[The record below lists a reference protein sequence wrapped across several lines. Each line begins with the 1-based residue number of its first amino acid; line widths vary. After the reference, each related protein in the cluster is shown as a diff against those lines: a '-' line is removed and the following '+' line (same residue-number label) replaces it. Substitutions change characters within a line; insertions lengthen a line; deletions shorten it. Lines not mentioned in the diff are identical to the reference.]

1 MSEIA
6 DEERIFIVLPYKT
19 DVRAGGDLY
28 CSFRKRRE
36 FSCKWLG
43 SSHNVMNAPDFLAR
57 KKEIKVKS

>member
-1 MSEIA
+1 MSEIGN
-6 DEERIFIVLPYKT
+6 EERIFVVLPNET
-19 DVRAGGDLY
+19 DVRAGRDLY
-28 CSFRKRRE
+28 CAFRKRRE